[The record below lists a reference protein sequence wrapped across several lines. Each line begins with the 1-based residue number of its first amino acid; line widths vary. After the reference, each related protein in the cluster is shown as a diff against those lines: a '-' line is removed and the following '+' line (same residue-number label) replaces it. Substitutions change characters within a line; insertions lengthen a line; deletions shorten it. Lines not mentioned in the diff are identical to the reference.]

1 MTPQDAIARAG
12 RQPPAASE
20 AAGRRA
26 APSALEPAGRLPDF
40 FIVGHAKSGTSAL
53 HRMLKRHPEI
63 YMPDS
68 KEPWFFATELHERTP
83 PRPEGTPKTL
93 EEYVSLFAAAGAE
106 QRIGEASPLYLW
118 SRTAAGRIAEA
129 RPDARIIAILREPAS
144 FLRSLHMQ
152 FVESYIETEAD
163 FRTALALE
171 SERREGRQVPRYTYW
186 PKALMYS
193 EHVQY
198 AEQLRRYRDA
208 FGPERVQV
216 LVYDD
221 FRSDNEATVREV
233 LRFVGVDDTLAIEP
247 EEVNPTVRVRS
258 QRLHHLVHA
267 ISVGRGPVSH
277 GLKAALKKLM
287 PQRLRR
293 DAVRATRQRF
303 VYAEPEPPDE
313 QLTIELRRRFKGEVV
328 ALSEYLDRDLVTLW
342 GYDDVG

>member
-1 MTPQDAIARAG
+1 M
-12 RQPPAASE
+12 
-20 AAGRRA
+20 
-26 APSALEPAGRLPDF
+26 PAGRLPDF

-53 HRMLKRHPEI
+53 NRMLKRHPEI

-93 EEYVSLFAAAGAE
+93 EEYISLFAAAGPQ

-118 SRTAAGRIAEA
+118 SQTAAGHIAEV

-144 FLRSLHMQ
+144 FLRSLHLQ

-163 FRTALALE
+163 FRTALGLE
-171 SERREGRQVPRYTYW
+171 RERREGREVPRYTYW

-193 EHVQY
+193 EHVRY

-208 FGPERVQV
+208 FGSERVLV

-267 ISVGRGPVSH
+267 ISVGRGPLSR
-277 GLKAALKKLM
+277 GLKAALKTLM
-287 PQRLRR
+287 PQQLRR

-303 VYAEPEPPDE
+303 VYADPEPPDE

-328 ALSEYLDRDLVTLW
+328 ALSEYLDRDFVALW
-342 GYDDVG
+342 GYDDVD